1 MQTSSQIEW
10 KLRPGLC
17 PCIATTIQNL
27 NKITPISKKSYEIPN
42 YHMTDSLWLQTQKQH
57 AHKKT
62 KTALAKNA
70 LQPMTCERIVAQEE
84 DELDLFQILSN
95 P

>member
-1 MQTSSQIEW
+1 
-10 KLRPGLC
+10 
-17 PCIATTIQNL
+17 
-27 NKITPISKKSYEIPN
+27 
-42 YHMTDSLWLQTQKQH
+42 MTDSLWLQTQKQH